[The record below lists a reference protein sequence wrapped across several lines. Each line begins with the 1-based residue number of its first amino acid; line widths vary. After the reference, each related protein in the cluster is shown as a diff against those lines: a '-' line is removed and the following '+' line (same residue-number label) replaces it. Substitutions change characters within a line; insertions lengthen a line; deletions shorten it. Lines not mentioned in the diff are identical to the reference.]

1 MNDEHIR
8 IALADDHPVVR
19 RGLRAFLDSQPGFE
33 VVAECGDGTAL
44 LAALREAE
52 ADLVLLDLL
61 MPDGGAPL
69 VQRLGEIAPDARVLV
84 LTSSEDP
91 RLLFDVLQA
100 GALSALLKDSTPE
113 QLREAIQATQRGER
127 FLHPRIAALVAGL
140 RAQAPLRAALSA
152 RERDVLRLIAEGLG
166 NADIAGR
173 LGIGIKTV
181 KTHVSHLLLKL
192 DVDDRTQAAVR
203 ALREGLVLID
213 PRSSQRR

>member
-1 MNDEHIR
+1 MSIGRIR
-8 IALADDHPVVR
+8 IAIADDHPVVR
-19 RGLRAFLDSQPGFE
+19 RGLHAFLASQPGFE
-33 VVAECGDGTAL
+33 VVAECGDGAAL
-44 LAALREAE
+44 LAALRDTA
-52 ADLVLLDLL
+52 ADVVLLDLL
-61 MPDGGAPL
+61 MPDGGASL
-69 VQRLGEIAPDARVLV
+69 VRRLGEIAPDAHLLV

-100 GALSALLKDSTPE
+100 GARSALLKDSTPE
-113 QLREAIQATQRGER
+113 QLREAILATQRGER
-127 FLHPRIAALVAGL
+127 VLHPRIAVLVAGL

-166 NADIAGR
+166 NADIAAR

-203 ALREGLVLID
+203 ALREGLAD
-213 PRSSQRR
+213 HDSGSDRQP